1 MKFFKLFFLALV
13 AFFVVA
19 CGSSNPEDLAKN
31 FTKDLYSGDAKSVM
45 SYIDLSE
52 AKNDEEKTFVNGKIT
67 QVVAEN
73 AAKAKRMGGVK
84 NIQIEEKTINKD
96 SAKIRVLVLF
106 NNDNNQSSNVFL
118 AKKDRKWL
126 VLLK

>member
-1 MKFFKLFFLALV
+1 M
-13 AFFVVA
+13 A

-31 FTKDLYSGDAKSVM
+31 FTKDLYSGDTKSVM
-45 SYIDLSE
+45 SYIDLS
-52 AKNDEEKTFVNGKIT
+52 
-67 QVVAEN
+67 
-73 AAKAKRMGGVK
+73 KAKSD
-84 NIQIEEKTINKD
+84 EEKTINKD

>member
-31 FTKDLYSGDAKSVM
+31 FTKDLYSGNTKSVM

-52 AKNDEEKTFVNGKIT
+52 AKSDEEKTFVSDKIT

-84 NIQIEEKTINKD
+84 DIQIEEKTINKD

-118 AKKDRKWL
+118 AKKDRK
-126 VLLK
+126 

>member
-1 MKFFKLFFLALV
+1 MI
-13 AFFVVA
+13 
-19 CGSSNPEDLAKN
+19 LAKL
-31 FTKDLYSGDAKSVM
+31 KAMK
-45 SYIDLSE
+45 
-52 AKNDEEKTFVNGKIT
+52 KKTFVSDKIT

-84 NIQIEEKTINKD
+84 DIQIEEKTINED

-106 NNDNNQSSNVFL
+106 NDDNNQSSNVFL
-118 AKKDRKWL
+118 AKKDGKWL

>member
-1 MKFFKLFFLALV
+1 
-13 AFFVVA
+13 
-19 CGSSNPEDLAKN
+19 
-31 FTKDLYSGDAKSVM
+31 M

-52 AKNDEEKTFVNGKIT
+52 AKSDGEKTFVSDKIT

-118 AKKDRKWL
+118 AKKIENSLFYLNKIL
-126 VLLK
+126 YFFLILFY

>member
-1 MKFFKLFFLALV
+1 MKFFKLSFLALI
-13 AFFVVA
+13 AFFLVA

-31 FTKDLYSGDAKSVM
+31 FTKDLYSGNTKSVM

-52 AKNDEEKTFVNGKIT
+52 AKSDEEKTFVSDKIT

-118 AKKDRKWL
+118 AKKDRK
-126 VLLK
+126 

>member
-1 MKFFKLFFLALV
+1 M
-13 AFFVVA
+13 A

-31 FTKDLYSGDAKSVM
+31 FTKDLYSGDTKSVM

-52 AKNDEEKTFVNGKIT
+52 AKLKAMKKKHLLVIKIT

-84 NIQIEEKTINKD
+84 DIQIEEKTINKD

-118 AKKDRKWL
+118 AKKDRK
-126 VLLK
+126 

>member
-1 MKFFKLFFLALV
+1 MI
-13 AFFVVA
+13 
-19 CGSSNPEDLAKN
+19 LAKL
-31 FTKDLYSGDAKSVM
+31 KAMK
-45 SYIDLSE
+45 
-52 AKNDEEKTFVNGKIT
+52 KKTFVSDKIT

-118 AKKDRKWL
+118 AKKDRK
-126 VLLK
+126 

>member
-31 FTKDLYSGDAKSVM
+31 FTKDLYSGDTKSVM

-52 AKNDEEKTFVNGKIT
+52 AKSDEEKTFVSDKIT

-84 NIQIEEKTINKD
+84 DIQIEEKTINKD

-106 NNDNNQSSNVFL
+106 NDDNNQSSNVFL
-118 AKKDRKWL
+118 AKKDRK
-126 VLLK
+126 

>member
-1 MKFFKLFFLALV
+1 MKFFKLSFLALV
-13 AFFVVA
+13 AFFLVA

-31 FTKDLYSGDAKSVM
+31 FTKDLYSGNTKSVM

-52 AKNDEEKTFVNGKIT
+52 AKSGEEKTFVSDKIT

-118 AKKDRKWL
+118 AKKDRK
-126 VLLK
+126 

>member
-1 MKFFKLFFLALV
+1 M
-13 AFFVVA
+13 A
-19 CGSSNPEDLAKN
+19 CGSLNLEDLAKN
-31 FTKDLYSGDAKSVM
+31 FTKDLYSGDTKSVM

-52 AKNDEEKTFVNGKIT
+52 AKSD
-67 QVVAEN
+67 
-73 AAKAKRMGGVK
+73 
-84 NIQIEEKTINKD
+84 EEKTINKD

>member
-1 MKFFKLFFLALV
+1 MKFFKLSFLALV
-13 AFFVVA
+13 AFFLVA
-19 CGSSNPEDLAKN
+19 YGSSNPEDLAKN
-31 FTKDLYSGDAKSVM
+31 FTKDLYSGDTKSVM

-52 AKNDEEKTFVNGKIT
+52 AKSDEEKTFVSDKIT

-84 NIQIEEKTINKD
+84 DIQIEEKTINKD

>member
-1 MKFFKLFFLALV
+1 M
-13 AFFVVA
+13 A

-45 SYIDLSE
+45 SYIDLSK
-52 AKNDEEKTFVNGKIT
+52 AKSDEEKTFVSGKIT

-84 NIQIEEKTINKD
+84 DIQIEEKTINED

-118 AKKDRKWL
+118 AKKDGKWL

>member
-1 MKFFKLFFLALV
+1 M
-13 AFFVVA
+13 A

-31 FTKDLYSGDAKSVM
+31 FTKDLYSGNTKSVM

-52 AKNDEEKTFVNGKIT
+52 AKSDEEKTFVSDKIT

-84 NIQIEEKTINKD
+84 IFKLKKKQSI
-96 SAKIRVLVLF
+96 KI
-106 NNDNNQSSNVFL
+106 
-118 AKKDRKWL
+118 
-126 VLLK
+126 LLKSEF

>member
-1 MKFFKLFFLALV
+1 MKFFKLSFLALV
-13 AFFVVA
+13 AFFLVA

-31 FTKDLYSGDAKSVM
+31 FTKDLYSGDTKSVM

-52 AKNDEEKTFVNGKIT
+52 AKSDEEKTFVSDKIT

-84 NIQIEEKTINKD
+84 DIQIEEKTINKD

-106 NNDNNQSSNVFL
+106 NDDNNQSSNVFL
-118 AKKDRKWL
+118 AKKDRK
-126 VLLK
+126 

>member
-1 MKFFKLFFLALV
+1 MPFL
-13 AFFVVA
+13 VA

-31 FTKDLYSGDAKSVM
+31 FTKDLYSGDTKSVM
-45 SYIDLSE
+45 SYIDLS
-52 AKNDEEKTFVNGKIT
+52 
-67 QVVAEN
+67 
-73 AAKAKRMGGVK
+73 KAKSD
-84 NIQIEEKTINKD
+84 EEKTINKD

>member
-1 MKFFKLFFLALV
+1 
-13 AFFVVA
+13 
-19 CGSSNPEDLAKN
+19 
-31 FTKDLYSGDAKSVM
+31 
-45 SYIDLSE
+45 SE
-52 AKNDEEKTFVNGKIT
+52 AKSD
-67 QVVAEN
+67 
-73 AAKAKRMGGVK
+73 
-84 NIQIEEKTINKD
+84 EEKTINKD

>member
-1 MKFFKLFFLALV
+1 MV
-13 AFFVVA
+13 
-19 CGSSNPEDLAKN
+19 S
-31 FTKDLYSGDAKSVM
+31 
-45 SYIDLSE
+45 
-52 AKNDEEKTFVNGKIT
+52 GKIT

-84 NIQIEEKTINKD
+84 DIQIEEKTINED
-96 SAKIRVLVLF
+96 SAKIRVLVLFNLVLF

-118 AKKDRKWL
+118 AKKDGKWL

>member
-1 MKFFKLFFLALV
+1 M
-13 AFFVVA
+13 A

-31 FTKDLYSGDAKSVM
+31 FTKDLYSGNTKSVM

-52 AKNDEEKTFVNGKIT
+52 AKSD
-67 QVVAEN
+67 
-73 AAKAKRMGGVK
+73 
-84 NIQIEEKTINKD
+84 EEKTINKD

>member
-52 AKNDEEKTFVNGKIT
+52 AKSDEEKTFVSDKIT

-118 AKKDRKWL
+118 AKKDRK
-126 VLLK
+126 